1 MALLNKQ
8 QVETILK
15 NAPKGVKPESVL
27 DGLIGQGYE
36 LEGVDTVAAKLNI
49 EKKKQQMVAPEPAKT
64 PEEGVIKD
72 NAGDFMQI
80 GKDIASSSEKRA
92 ERINE
97 IKTKYQ
103 SGQKGDIP
111 AILEIAGQLAGAGAD
126 AIGNVFKGA
135 VKMVLPPRAEQAVKD
150 ITTKFGSEVASIPEV
165 QGMVEWYGQL
175 PDDKKDALDA
185 AGGAISLVSEFIGLG
200 AAKKGATVAKEAIKE
215 GADVAFDATKKVAK
229 TAVDETSLFVKPAT
243 QKIANYFKGT
253 DTTGLKEALDPET
266 VGKRIASDAKFA
278 ETVKNAQKQGFK
290 DADINFLSTV
300 YETDKPIMKEMFD
313 TAVKAQ
319 SNPRQVKRAA
329 DVLGENI
336 VDQVRQVQ
344 TLNSKAGK
352 AVDVAAK
359 KLKGVAVDATPLKN
373 SVISTL
379 DEAGVTIK
387 GNSLDFSG
395 SVFKNTPALQKELQR
410 VFQSIPDGSDAYQ
423 LHIFKKSIDEL
434 VNYGA
439 AGEGLSGQISRIIK
453 SFRASA
459 DEVLDTKFA
468 DYNTANTS
476 FKQTKEFIDE
486 AVSMVGKK
494 VDLSTDEGAQA
505 FGQAMRSAF
514 SNSKSRSATL
524 TFIENIQKVGKEL
537 KLVGSDK
544 NVLDQAIFVTLL
556 ENTFGSEATTGL
568 ASEVAKG
575 IKKAKTGINIIRN
588 PVMGGLDAIADV
600 AEKLQGISPEAKK
613 KVLEEFIAGVKKT
626 SKAKTSVKPK
636 VKAPIIKK
644 VNKK

>member
-1 MALLNKQ
+1 MTILTKQ
-8 QVETILK
+8 QVESILK
-15 NAPKGVKPESVL
+15 NAPKGVKPEAVL
-27 DGLIGQGYE
+27 DGLVNRGFE
-36 LEGVDTVAAKLNI
+36 LEGVDMVAAKANI
-49 EKKKQQMVAPEPAKT
+49 EQKQKQIVPAEPVEAPKENI
-64 PEEGVIKD
+64 IKD
-72 NAGDFMQI
+72 TFNDFTQI
-80 GKDIASSSEKRA
+80 GKDIAGSSEKRA
-92 ERINE
+92 EKIQA
-97 IKTKYQ
+97 IKDKYN
-103 SGQKGDIP
+103 SGQKGDVP

-150 ITTKFGSEVASIPEV
+150 ITTKFGTEVASIPEV

-185 AGGAISLVSEFIGLG
+185 AGGALSLVSEFIGLG
-200 AAKKGATVAKEAIKE
+200 AAQKGATAAKEVIKE
-215 GADVAFDATKKVAK
+215 GTDIAVDATKKVVK

-243 QKIANYFKGT
+243 QKISNFFKGT

-266 VGKRIASDAKFA
+266 VVKRIASDPKFA

-290 DADINFLSTV
+290 EADINFLSTV
-300 YETDKPIMKEMFD
+300 DATDKPVMKEMFD

-329 DVLGENI
+329 DILGENV

-344 TLNSKAGK
+344 KLNSEAGK

-359 KLKGVAVDATPLKN
+359 KLKGVAVDATPLKD

-459 DEVLDTKFA
+459 DDVLDAKFA

-486 AVSMVGKK
+486 AVSIVGKK
-494 VDLSTDEGAQA
+494 VDLSTNEGAQA

-514 SNSKSRSATL
+514 SNSKSRATTL

-575 IKKAKTGINIIRN
+575 IKTAKTVTKVLRN
-588 PVMGGLDAIADV
+588 PITGSMDAIADV
-600 AEKLQGISPEAKK
+600 ADKLQGISPEAKK
-613 KVLEEFIAGVKKT
+613 KVLEEFISDAKKVVKEKPIP
-626 SKAKTSVKPK
+626 KPK
-636 VKAPIIKK
+636 VKTPNINKTKK
-644 VNKK
+644 K